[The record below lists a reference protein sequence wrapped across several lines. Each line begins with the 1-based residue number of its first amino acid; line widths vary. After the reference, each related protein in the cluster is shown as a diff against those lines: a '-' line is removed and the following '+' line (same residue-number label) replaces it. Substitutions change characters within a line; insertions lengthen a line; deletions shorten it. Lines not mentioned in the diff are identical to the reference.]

1 LIGKKLKKNKIIYI
15 YIYNLMV
22 QNKSIK
28 IDLIAHVE
36 FLNDFRLFEKD
47 YSISV
52 QVFMIWK

>member
-1 LIGKKLKKNKIIYI
+1 
-15 YIYNLMV
+15 MV
-22 QNKSIK
+22 QNKIIK

>member
-1 LIGKKLKKNKIIYI
+1 MIGKKLKKNKIIYI

-52 QVFMIWK
+52 QVFIIWK